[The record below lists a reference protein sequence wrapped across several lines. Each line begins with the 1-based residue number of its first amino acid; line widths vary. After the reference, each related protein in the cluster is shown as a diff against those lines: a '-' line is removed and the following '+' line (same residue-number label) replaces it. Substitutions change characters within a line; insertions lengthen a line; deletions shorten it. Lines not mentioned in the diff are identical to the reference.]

1 MVPDSDVIPDEM
13 TTPPARRDT
22 DAVPPCPVCDGT
34 PRVLVAIRHPAMRR
48 YTRDLLQREYHCW
61 VATEAADGQPLA
73 EALSGALQHSAPD
86 LLVVDTGEF
95 PACCR
100 AIVERFGCGRVIVIG
115 PEPDPSYRNAA
126 LAAGAAACIPRERVA
141 DELGPA
147 MRRALGCLHDPCPPG
162 ERRG

>member
-1 MVPDSDVIPDEM
+1 MVPSDVISEAM
-13 TTPPARRDT
+13 TTPSAQRDP

-48 YTRDLLQREYHCW
+48 YTRELLQREYHCW
-61 VATEAADGQPLA
+61 VATEAAEGETLSD
-73 EALSGALQHSAPD
+73 ALSGALQRAVPD

-95 PACCR
+95 PTCCR
-100 AIVERFGCGRVIVIG
+100 SIVERFGYGRVIVIG

-126 LAAGAAACIPRERVA
+126 LATGAAAWIPRERVA

-147 MRRALGCLHDPCPPG
+147 MRRALGCRHDPCPPTEHSSG
-162 ERRG
+162 